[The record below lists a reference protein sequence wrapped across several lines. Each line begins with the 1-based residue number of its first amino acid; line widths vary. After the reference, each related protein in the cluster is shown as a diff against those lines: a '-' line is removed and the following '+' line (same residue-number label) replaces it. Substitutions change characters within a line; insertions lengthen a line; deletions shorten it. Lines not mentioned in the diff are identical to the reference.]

1 MNLFD
6 MGGLTLTCGVRDL
19 MDRHGVEFT
28 DKMLDCVRRHLS
40 GDWGD
45 ICDEDKELNNEALR
59 LEQLGEESERL
70 FSMYETE
77 YCTLYVITEWD
88 KSMTTVLLPEEY

>member
-1 MNLFD
+1 MND
-6 MGGLTLTCGVRDL
+6 
-19 MDRHGVEFT
+19 
-28 DKMLDCVRRHLS
+28 
-40 GDWGD
+40 
-45 ICDEDKELNNEALR
+45 EALR

-88 KSMTTVLLPEEY
+88 RSMTTVLLPEEY